1 MYINMYILIPSARVW
16 LRGVSVTVVVRVQGQ
31 AGMTRLELV
40 PGSGTVELVVNADSP
55 YLRYA
60 IYVRIYRSLL

>member
-1 MYINMYILIPSARVW
+1 VW
-16 LRGVSVTVVVRVQGQ
+16 LRGVSLTVMVRVQGQ
-31 AGMTRLELV
+31 ASMTRLELV

-60 IYVRIYRSLL
+60 M